1 MNITEISIKRPS
13 LIIVLFS
20 VFALLGVIG
29 FMNLSYELMPDFNQP
44 VVVIKTAYPGAEPS
58 EVETSVSRKIEDALS
73 NLEGVDYL
81 VTKSLPNASIII
93 ANLKY
98 GTDLDKT
105 IQDAQRYIDN
115 IRKDLPKDIQSPVL
129 SKVSPND
136 LPIMSVS
143 ASSNLKPTEF
153 YQRMKDDYLPQ
164 IQQLK
169 GVAEITI
176 LGGEER
182 EIQIQVDKEK
192 LKLYK
197 LSLYQVVEAVN
208 RSGIDLPVG
217 KLQTD
222 IENHSVRLIGKFN
235 TIQDIQNVQIAMPFP
250 ANPVYVKDVANV
262 SDGIKEIT
270 SYSRFN
276 GKSGV
281 GLMIKKQGDVNAVDV
296 SKLIRDKFQSIE
308 QQNVSSN
315 VKFMVTDDSTDNTIA
330 AVNSVV
336 FDLILAVILVSLVML
351 LFLRSFR
358 NSLIVLIAIPT
369 SLITAF
375 AVMWLLGYTLNLM
388 TLLAMSLIIGILV
401 DDATVVLEN
410 IQRHLDMGKEKRTA
424 AMEGRM
430 EIGFSALSIT
440 LVDVVVFLPILF
452 LQVFVADMLK
462 QFSVVVITST
472 LTSLLV
478 GFTLTPWLASRIGK
492 KEDLQPTNFFN
503 RFLLWFE
510 KQLNTFIDRYGKTL
524 NWVLNHKL
532 LFTGFVLLLFVG
544 TAVMM
549 KQGIIGKELIATGDQ
564 GKFRL
569 ALEFDKGTSVE
580 QNNFISEKIENYIL
594 QQPEVA
600 TVFSNVGGPSTG
612 IGSLGVGAANKTE
625 FTVQLKIKDE
635 ELKKS
640 GLKKVSTERFMRKLR
655 DDLQK
660 EYSGIN
666 FSIMTLGL
674 IPRSAPIELTLS
686 GSNYN
691 QVMQTG
697 NDLKSVIEKIPG
709 ADNVRL
715 SVEVGSPEL
724 KVIPDNNKMQRLG
737 LNTAYVGVNLRTA
750 FTGNDD
756 ATLTEDG
763 SEYPVR
769 IWLNQFDRRNI
780 DDIKQLYIVNP
791 MGVPVEVSQFAS
803 IERDNSPSLLERK
816 DRQPAVTLTADA
828 LGRPSGSVADE
839 VVAYVQNNPLPNGI
853 QMTWGSDIKRQNDS
867 FGALGSVLMISF
879 LLIYLIMVALYDSYI
894 YPFVALFAIPVA
906 AIGAFLAL
914 NLSLSHLSLFALLGL
929 IMLMGLVTKNSIL
942 IVDFTNQ
949 LKAQGKHYKEAIVT
963 AGKERMRPILMTTL
977 SMAIGMLPIALA
989 SGTAAEWKNGLAW
1002 VIIGGLLSS
1011 LALTVYLVP
1020 MVYDVVDSVRTKIG
1034 KKQYIQISKSISHS
1048 RVKPRQR

>member
-20 VFALLGVIG
+20 VFALLGIIG
-29 FMNLSYELMPDFNQP
+29 FKNLSYELMPDFNQP
-44 VVVIKTAYPGAEPS
+44 VVVIKTVYPGAEPN

-81 VTKSLPNASIII
+81 VTKSLPNASVII

-105 IQDAQRYIDN
+105 MQDAQRYIDN
-115 IRKDLPKDIQSPVL
+115 IRKDLPKDILSPEM

-143 ASSNLKPTEF
+143 ATSNLKPTEF
-153 YQRMKDDYLPQ
+153 YQKMKDDFLPQ
-164 IQQLK
+164 IQQIK

-182 EIQIQVDKEK
+182 EIQVKVDKEK

-197 LSLYQVVEAVN
+197 ISLYQVVEAIN
-208 RSGIDLPVG
+208 RSGIDLPAGKIQTETENNAVRLVG
-217 KLQTD
+217 KYND
-222 IENHSVRLIGKFN
+222 IA
-235 TIQDIQNVQIAMPFP
+235 DIQNVQIAMPFP
-250 ANPVYVKDVANV
+250 GSPVYVKDIAEVT
-262 SDGIKEIT
+262 DGIKEIT

-276 GKSGV
+276 GKTGI
-281 GLMIKKQGDVNAVDV
+281 GLMVKKQGDANAIDV
-296 SKLIRDKFQSIE
+296 STLIKEKFQSIE
-308 QQNVSSN
+308 EHNSN
-315 VKFMVTDDSTDNTIA
+315 SDVKFVVTDDSTDNTIA

-336 FDLILAVILVSLVML
+336 VDLIMAVILVSLVML
-351 LFLRSFR
+351 LFLRSYR
-358 NSLIVLIAIPT
+358 NALIVAVAIPT

-375 AVMWLLGYTLNLM
+375 GTMWLLGYTLNLM
-388 TLLAMSLIIGILV
+388 TLLAMSLVIGVLV

-410 IQRHLDMGKEKRTA
+410 IQRHLDMGKDKRKA
-424 AMEGRM
+424 AMDGRM
-430 EIGFSALSIT
+430 EIGFSAVSIT
-440 LVDVVVFLPILF
+440 LVDVVVFVPILF

-462 QFSVVVITST
+462 QFSVVIIVTV

-478 GFTLTPWLASRIGK
+478 GFTLTPLLASRIGEK
-492 KEDLQPTNFFN
+492 DNLKPSNIFN

-510 KQLNTFIDRYGKTL
+510 KQLDRFINWYSGTL
-524 NWVLNHKL
+524 KWVLNHKL
-532 LFTGFVLLLFVG
+532 IFTGFVLLLFVG

-569 ALEFDKGTSVE
+569 ALEFDKNVSIE
-580 QNNFISEKIENYIL
+580 QNNKVSEKIETYIL
-594 QQPEVA
+594 QQPEVES
-600 TVFSNVGGPSTG
+600 VFSNVGGPSTG
-612 IGSLGVGAANKTE
+612 IGSLGVGSANKTE
-625 FTVQLKIKDE
+625 FTVQLKS
-635 ELKKS
+635 KKEINN
-640 GLKKVSTERFMRKLR
+640 LSTEIFMRKLR
-655 DDLQK
+655 DDLQSDF
-660 EYSGIN
+660 SGVN
-666 FSIMTLGL
+666 YSIMALGL
-674 IPRSAPIELTLS
+674 IPRTAPIEITLS
-686 GSNYN
+686 GSDLNK
-691 QVMQTG
+691 VMQTG
-697 NDLKSVIEKIPG
+697 NDLKDIIEKIPG

-715 SVEVGSPEL
+715 SVEAGSPEL
-724 KVIPDNNKMQRLG
+724 KIIPDKDKMQRLG
-737 LNTAYVGVNLRTA
+737 LNTAYLGINLRTA

-763 SEYPVR
+763 TEYPVR
-769 IWLNQFDRRNI
+769 IWLDKFSRQNE
-780 DDIKQLYIVNP
+780 DDIKQLNIINP
-791 MGVPVEVSQFAS
+791 MGVPIEVSQIAS
-803 IERDNSPSLLERK
+803 IEKDNSPSLLERK

-828 LGRPSGSVADE
+828 LGRPSGTVADD
-839 VVAYVQNNPLPNGI
+839 VVAYINKNPLPDGI

-867 FGALGSVLMISF
+867 FGALGSVLLISF
-879 LLIYLIMVALYDSYI
+879 VLIYLIMVALYDSYI

-949 LKAQGKHYKEAIVT
+949 MKAEGKHYKEAIVL
-963 AGKERMRPILMTTL
+963 ASKGRMRPILMTTL

-989 SGTAAEWKNGLAW
+989 TGTSAEWKNGLAW

-1020 MVYDVVDSVRTKIG
+1020 MVYDVVDSVKEKISNRKYRMIHL
-1034 KKQYIQISKSISHS
+1034 KKE
-1048 RVKPRQR
+1048 